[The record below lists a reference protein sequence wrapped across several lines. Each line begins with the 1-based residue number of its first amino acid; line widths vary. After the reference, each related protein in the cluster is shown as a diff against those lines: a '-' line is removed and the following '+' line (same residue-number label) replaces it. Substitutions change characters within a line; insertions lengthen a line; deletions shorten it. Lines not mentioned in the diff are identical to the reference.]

1 MGLRTTFYLILRPVR
16 ELERARTSLFVWF
29 DRPDGRTGDYTT
41 SSIRE
46 ISFPSSTKSSTFTQS
61 IMLILTSTQK
71 HSSETGAAS
80 MEKKIRIFFWIFFFP
95 IFFM

>member
-46 ISFPSSTKSSTFTQS
+46 NIISFFNKELNFYS
-61 IMLILTSTQK
+61 IHYAHTY
-71 HSSETGAAS
+71 
-80 MEKKIRIFFWIFFFP
+80 
-95 IFFM
+95 